1 MKQVVI
7 IGGGLAGSEAAW
19 QIAKRNINVSLYE
32 MRPTVETGAHVT
44 ADLGELVCSNSLG
57 SNLPDRASG
66 VLKTELRR
74 MGSLLMECADQTAI
88 PAGGALAVDR
98 QAFSQLIT
106 KRIKENP
113 KIEVIHQ
120 EITEIP
126 IGPTII
132 ASGPLTSTKLA
143 NSIAEVSGKEHLY
156 FFDAISPIVSFESI
170 NMNPSSLNNLFK
182 KLTNCIFYIL
192 LF

>member
-7 IGGGLAGSEAAW
+7 IGGGLARSEAAW

-74 MGSLLMECADQTAI
+74 MGSLLMECADQRAI
-88 PAGGALAVDR
+88 PAG
-98 QAFSQLIT
+98 
-106 KRIKENP
+106 
-113 KIEVIHQ
+113 
-120 EITEIP
+120 
-126 IGPTII
+126 
-132 ASGPLTSTKLA
+132 
-143 NSIAEVSGKEHLY
+143 
-156 FFDAISPIVSFESI
+156 
-170 NMNPSSLNNLFK
+170 
-182 KLTNCIFYIL
+182 
-192 LF
+192 